1 MDIEAGACM
10 RRRQFICIV
19 GGAAG
24 TWPLLARAQQPAKLP
39 TIGFLGTSTSAAWSP
54 WIAAF
59 VQRLRELGWIEG
71 RTVAFEV
78 RWAEGDT
85 ERFESIAAEL
95 VRLKVDVM
103 VTSGAAAPAA
113 KRMTSAIPIV
123 FMLAPDPVG
132 TGIVA
137 SLARPGNNV
146 TGLSN
151 QSRDLAGKRLELLR
165 EVIPDLRSLA
175 VLVNIAN
182 APGGGAEMA
191 AVKAAARTL
200 DLEIITL
207 EVRRAEEI
215 ELVLETLNGKAGAVY
230 VVQDPLFIATRDR
243 ISASTLSARLPT
255 MNAAREFVEA
265 GGLMSYGA
273 SFPDIFRRAAD
284 YVDKILKGAKPG
296 DLPIEQPTKFEVVIN
311 QKTARTLGLTLSP
324 TLLTRADEVIE

>member
-39 TIGFLGTSTSAAWSP
+39 TIGFLGTSTSAAWGP

-59 VQRLRELGWIEG
+59 MQRLRELGWIEG
-71 RTVAFEV
+71 RTIAFEV

-296 DLPIEQPTKFEVVIN
+296 DLPIEQPTKFEVVLN
-311 QKTARTLGLTLSP
+311 QKTARTLGLILSP
-324 TLLTRADEVIE
+324 TLLARADEVIE

>member
-1 MDIEAGACM
+1 M
-10 RRRQFICIV
+10 
-19 GGAAG
+19 
-24 TWPLLARAQQPAKLP
+24 
-39 TIGFLGTSTSAAWSP
+39 
-54 WIAAF
+54 
-59 VQRLRELGWIEG
+59 QRLRELGWIEG
-71 RTVAFEV
+71 RTIAFEV

-230 VVQDPLFIATRDR
+230 VVQDPLFIAARDR

-296 DLPIEQPTKFEVVIN
+296 DLPIEQPTKFEVVLN
-311 QKTARTLGLTLSP
+311 QKTARTLGLILSP

>member
-39 TIGFLGTSTSAAWSP
+39 TIGFLGTSTSAAWGP

-59 VQRLRELGWIEG
+59 MQRLRELGWIEG
-71 RTVAFEV
+71 RTIAFEV

-296 DLPIEQPTKFEVVIN
+296 DLPIEQPTKFEVVLN

>member
-1 MDIEAGACM
+1 
-10 RRRQFICIV
+10 
-19 GGAAG
+19 
-24 TWPLLARAQQPAKLP
+24 
-39 TIGFLGTSTSAAWSP
+39 
-54 WIAAF
+54 
-59 VQRLRELGWIEG
+59 
-71 RTVAFEV
+71 
-78 RWAEGDT
+78 
-85 ERFESIAAEL
+85 
-95 VRLKVDVM
+95 
-103 VTSGAAAPAA
+103 
-113 KRMTSAIPIV
+113 
-123 FMLAPDPVG
+123 
-132 TGIVA
+132 
-137 SLARPGNNV
+137 
-146 TGLSN
+146 
-151 QSRDLAGKRLELLR
+151 
-165 EVIPDLRSLA
+165 
-175 VLVNIAN
+175 
-182 APGGGAEMA
+182 MA

-296 DLPIEQPTKFEVVIN
+296 DLPIEQPTKFEVVLN

>member
-1 MDIEAGACM
+1 M

-39 TIGFLGTSTSAAWSP
+39 TIGFLGTSTSAAWGP

-59 VQRLRELGWIEG
+59 MQRLRELGWIEG
-71 RTVAFEV
+71 RTIAFEV

-103 VTSGAAAPAA
+103 VTSVAAGPAA

-296 DLPIEQPTKFEVVIN
+296 DLPIEQPTKFEVVLN

>member
-1 MDIEAGACM
+1 
-10 RRRQFICIV
+10 
-19 GGAAG
+19 
-24 TWPLLARAQQPAKLP
+24 
-39 TIGFLGTSTSAAWSP
+39 
-54 WIAAF
+54 
-59 VQRLRELGWIEG
+59 
-71 RTVAFEV
+71 
-78 RWAEGDT
+78 
-85 ERFESIAAEL
+85 
-95 VRLKVDVM
+95 M

-230 VVQDPLFIATRDR
+230 VVQDPLFIAARDR

-296 DLPIEQPTKFEVVIN
+296 DLPIEQPTKFEVVLN
-311 QKTARTLGLTLSP
+311 QKTARTLGLILSP
-324 TLLTRADEVIE
+324 TLLARADEVIE

>member
-1 MDIEAGACM
+1 M

-296 DLPIEQPTKFEVVIN
+296 DLPIEQPTKFEVVLN

>member
-1 MDIEAGACM
+1 M
-10 RRRQFICIV
+10 
-19 GGAAG
+19 
-24 TWPLLARAQQPAKLP
+24 
-39 TIGFLGTSTSAAWSP
+39 
-54 WIAAF
+54 
-59 VQRLRELGWIEG
+59 QRLRELGWIEG
-71 RTVAFEV
+71 RTIAFEV

-296 DLPIEQPTKFEVVIN
+296 DLPIEQPTKFEVVLN
-311 QKTARTLGLTLSP
+311 QKTARTLGLILSP
-324 TLLTRADEVIE
+324 TLLARADEVIE

>member
-1 MDIEAGACM
+1 M

-71 RTVAFEV
+71 RTIAFEV

-230 VVQDPLFIATRDR
+230 VVQDPLFIAARDR

-296 DLPIEQPTKFEVVIN
+296 DLPIEQPTKFEVVLN

>member
-1 MDIEAGACM
+1 M
-10 RRRQFICIV
+10 RRRQFLCIV
-19 GGAAG
+19 GSAAG
-24 TWPLLARAQQPAKLP
+24 AWPLLARAQQPTKLP
-39 TIGFLGTSTSAAWSP
+39 TIGFLGTSTPSAWNP

-71 RTVAFEV
+71 RTVAIEV
-78 RWAEGDT
+78 RWAEGKS
-85 ERFESIAAEL
+85 ERFAEIATEL
-95 VRLKVDVM
+95 VRLNVDVI

-123 FMLAPDPVG
+123 FMLANDPVG
-132 TGIVA
+132 TGIVT
-137 SLARPGNNV
+137 SLSRPGSNV
-146 TGLSN
+146 TGLSS

-165 EVIPDLRSLA
+165 DVIPDLRSLA
-175 VLVNIAN
+175 VLVYVAN
-182 APGGGAEMA
+182 ASGGGAVEVS
-191 AVKAAARTL
+191 AVKATARTL
-200 DLEIITL
+200 GLEIISL

-215 ELVLETLNGKAGAVY
+215 EPAIETLNGKAGAVY

-284 YVDKILKGAKPG
+284 YVDKIRRGAMPG
-296 DLPIEQPTKFEVVIN
+296 DLPIEQPTKFDIVLN
-311 QKTARTLGLTLSP
+311 QKTAKALGLKLSP
-324 TLLTRADEVIE
+324 SLLARADEVIE

>member
-10 RRRQFICIV
+10 RRRQFIRIV

-24 TWPLLARAQQPAKLP
+24 AWPLLARAQQPAKLP
-39 TIGFLGTSTSAAWSP
+39 TIGFLGTSTSAAWGP

-59 VQRLRELGWIEG
+59 MQRLRELGWIEG

-296 DLPIEQPTKFEVVIN
+296 DLPIEQPTKFEVVLN

>member
-71 RTVAFEV
+71 RTIAFEV

-296 DLPIEQPTKFEVVIN
+296 DLPIEQPTKFEVVLN

>member
-1 MDIEAGACM
+1 M

-71 RTVAFEV
+71 RTIAFEV

-296 DLPIEQPTKFEVVIN
+296 DLPIEQPTKFEVVLN

>member
-1 MDIEAGACM
+1 M
-10 RRRQFICIV
+10 
-19 GGAAG
+19 
-24 TWPLLARAQQPAKLP
+24 
-39 TIGFLGTSTSAAWSP
+39 
-54 WIAAF
+54 
-59 VQRLRELGWIEG
+59 QRLRELGWIEG

-284 YVDKILKGAKPG
+284 YVDKILKGAKPA

-311 QKTARTLGLTLSP
+311 QKTAKDTWPHLSP
-324 TLLTRADEVIE
+324 TLLARADEVIE

>member
-1 MDIEAGACM
+1 M
-10 RRRQFICIV
+10 
-19 GGAAG
+19 
-24 TWPLLARAQQPAKLP
+24 
-39 TIGFLGTSTSAAWSP
+39 
-54 WIAAF
+54 
-59 VQRLRELGWIEG
+59 QRLRELGWIEG
-71 RTVAFEV
+71 RTIAFEV

-284 YVDKILKGAKPG
+284 YVDKVLRGAKPA
-296 DLPIEQPTKFEVVIN
+296 DIPVEQPTKFDLIIN
-311 QKTARTLGLTLSP
+311 LTTAKVLGLEVPP
-324 TLLTRADEVIE
+324 TLLARADEVIE

>member
-296 DLPIEQPTKFEVVIN
+296 DLPIEQPTKFEVVLN

>member
-24 TWPLLARAQQPAKLP
+24 AWPLLARAQQPAKLP
-39 TIGFLGTSTSAAWSP
+39 TIGFLGTSTSAAWGP

-59 VQRLRELGWIEG
+59 MQRLRELGWIEG
-71 RTVAFEV
+71 RTIAFEV

-296 DLPIEQPTKFEVVIN
+296 DLPIEQPTKFEVVLN

>member
-1 MDIEAGACM
+1 M
-10 RRRQFICIV
+10 
-19 GGAAG
+19 GG
-24 TWPLLARAQQPAKLP
+24 
-39 TIGFLGTSTSAAWSP
+39 
-54 WIAAF
+54 
-59 VQRLRELGWIEG
+59 G
-71 RTVAFEV
+71 RY
-78 RWAEGDT
+78 
-85 ERFESIAAEL
+85 ERFEQIAAEF
-95 VRLKVDVM
+95 VRLKVDVI

-255 MNAAREFVEA
+255 MNPAREFVEA

-324 TLLTRADEVIE
+324 TLLARADEVIE

>member
-59 VQRLRELGWIEG
+59 MQRLRELGWIEG
-71 RTVAFEV
+71 RTIAFEV

-296 DLPIEQPTKFEVVIN
+296 DLPIEQPTKFEVVLN

>member
-24 TWPLLARAQQPAKLP
+24 AWPLLARAQQPAKLP
-39 TIGFLGTSTSAAWSP
+39 TIGFLGTSTSAAWGP

-59 VQRLRELGWIEG
+59 MQRLRELGWIEG
-71 RTVAFEV
+71 RTIAFEV

-311 QKTARTLGLTLSP
+311 QKTARTLGLILSP
-324 TLLTRADEVIE
+324 TLLARADEVI

>member
-39 TIGFLGTSTSAAWSP
+39 TIGFLGTSTSAAWGP

-59 VQRLRELGWIEG
+59 MQRLRELGWIEG
-71 RTVAFEV
+71 RTIAFEV

>member
-1 MDIEAGACM
+1 M

-24 TWPLLARAQQPAKLP
+24 AWPLLARAQQPAKLP

-296 DLPIEQPTKFEVVIN
+296 DLPIEQPTKFEVVLN

>member
-1 MDIEAGACM
+1 MK
-10 RRRQFICIV
+10 RRQFLGIV

-24 TWPLLARAQQPAKLP
+24 TWPLLARAQQPAKLR
-39 TIGFLGTSTSAAWSP
+39 TIGFLGTSTPTAWKP

-59 VQRLRELGWIEG
+59 VQRLHELGWTEG
-71 RTVAFEV
+71 RTVAIEI
-78 RWAEGDT
+78 RWAEGNT
-85 ERFESIAAEL
+85 ERFASIAAEF
-95 VRLKVDVM
+95 VRLNVDVI

-113 KRMTSAIPIV
+113 KQATSAIPIV

-137 SLARPGNNV
+137 SLAQPGGNV

-165 EVIPDLRSLA
+165 EVIPGLRRLA
-175 VLVNIAN
+175 VLVNVAN
-182 APGGGAEMA
+182 ISGGGAELSEL
-191 AVKAAARTL
+191 KALARAL

-215 ELVLETLNGKAGAVY
+215 EPAVEMLDGKAGAVY
-230 VVQDPLFIATRDR
+230 VVQDPLLVAVRDR
-243 ISASTLSARLPT
+243 ISAATLHARLPT

-273 SFPDIFRRAAD
+273 SFPDIFRRGAD
-284 YVDKILKGAKPG
+284 YVDKIFKGAKPG
-296 DLPIEQPTKFEVVIN
+296 DLPIQQPTKFDIVVN
-311 QKTARTLGLTLSP
+311 QRTAKALGLNLSP
-324 TLLTRADEVIE
+324 TLLARADEVIE

>member
-39 TIGFLGTSTSAAWSP
+39 TIGFLGTSTSAAWGP

-59 VQRLRELGWIEG
+59 MQRLRELGWIEG
-71 RTVAFEV
+71 RTIAFEV

-230 VVQDPLFIATRDR
+230 VVQDPLFIAARDR

-296 DLPIEQPTKFEVVIN
+296 DLPIEQPTKFEVVLN